1 MTGSDVKGDRL
12 MDESEIEIPIYL
24 ITGFLEAG
32 KTSFLNFTIS
42 QDYFQI
48 EEPTL
53 LINTE
58 QGEEE
63 YDEKELL
70 KYNTLY
76 EEIDNPEDFTYEKL
90 RLLQRKY
97 RPERVIIEFN
107 PLWDCDKLWQ
117 MQFPRGWG
125 IVQQIVVI
133 DASTFKV
140 YQQNMQS
147 IFGAMGRHADMVL
160 FNRADKD
167 MPLAN
172 YRRNFKVTNPDCDV
186 QFVDADGNPIDIFED
201 SVPYDLNQDIITID
215 DIDYGIFFVDLTDN
229 PDRYDGRKVR
239 FKGKVLKSRET
250 GSDYFMPARTAMT
263 CCAADMQYIGYLC
276 HSKNA
281 PKLTE
286 GSWVEITA
294 RVDYKFVPMAQETEP
309 VFQAIT
315 IRGAEP
321 PATETVYFN

>member
-1 MTGSDVKGDRL
+1 MN
-12 MDESEIEIPIYL
+12 ENEIDIPIYL

-32 KTSFLNFTIS
+32 KTSFLKFTVS

-58 QGEEE
+58 EGEEE

-70 KYNTLY
+70 RYNTLY
-76 EEIDNPEDFTYEKL
+76 EQISAPEDFTYETL
-90 RLLQRKY
+90 RAFQRKY

-117 MQFPRGWG
+117 MRLPRGWG

-133 DASTFKV
+133 DASTFAV
-140 YQQNMQS
+140 YQQNMKS
-147 IFGAMGRHADMVL
+147 IFGAMGRQADMVL
-160 FNRADKD
+160 FNRASKD

-172 YRRNFKVTNPDCDV
+172 YRRSFKVINPGCDV
-186 QFVDADGNPIDIFED
+186 QFVDEDGNPIDIFED
-201 SVPYDLNQDIITID
+201 SVPYDLSEDIINID

-229 PDRYDGRKVR
+229 PDRYKGRKVK
-239 FKGKVLKSRET
+239 FKGMVLKSRET

-281 PKLTE
+281 AKLTE

-315 IRGAEP
+315 MKSAEP
-321 PATETVYFN
+321 PAVETVYFN